1 MDDELSWLFTKI
13 FFILFAENSQVLLKL
28 SVIFIFLT
36 FMNLVALNLLGNNQL
51 NSSLRHMI
59 VTLMFMRIFTLW
71 PQWGWIIYK
80 GKFIYFFILISRQLK
95 IRIIEYDGS
104 GFVDSER
111 NPHEDFVVSRF
122 IVHPN
127 FNKKRLSDDIA
138 VIILEQPIDLV
149 SKQGKLVCTRFH
161 VNLFYVMHCH
171 QRYCKEETR
180 RAY

>member
-1 MDDELSWLFTKI
+1 MHI
-13 FFILFAENSQVLLKL
+13 VLK
-28 SVIFIFLT
+28 
-36 FMNLVALNLLGNNQL
+36 A
-51 NSSLRHMI
+51 SSLKHF
-59 VTLMFMRIFTLW
+59 VFL
-71 PQWGWIIYK
+71 
-80 GKFIYFFILISRQLK
+80 SRQLK

-149 SKQGKLVCTRFH
+149 SKQGKLLCT
-161 VNLFYVMHCH
+161 L
-171 QRYCKEETR
+171 
-180 RAY
+180 

>member
-1 MDDELSWLFTKI
+1 MTDAGSIRVKRELCASKLVGAHCTKSLKIKI
-13 FFILFAENSQVLLKL
+13 FFS
-28 SVIFIFLT
+28 
-36 FMNLVALNLLGNNQL
+36 
-51 NSSLRHMI
+51 
-59 VTLMFMRIFTLW
+59 
-71 PQWGWIIYK
+71 Y
-80 GKFIYFFILISRQLK
+80 YFKHFVFISRQLK

-149 SKQGKLVCTRFH
+149 SKQGKLLC
-161 VNLFYVMHCH
+161 NKLL
-171 QRYCKEETR
+171 
-180 RAY
+180 

>member
-1 MDDELSWLFTKI
+1 
-13 FFILFAENSQVLLKL
+13 
-28 SVIFIFLT
+28 
-36 FMNLVALNLLGNNQL
+36 
-51 NSSLRHMI
+51 
-59 VTLMFMRIFTLW
+59 MRIFTLW
-71 PQWGWIIYK
+71 PQWGWIISK
-80 GKFIYFFILISRQLK
+80 GKFIFFVLISRQLK

-149 SKQGKLVCTRFH
+149 SKQGKLVCTKLR
-161 VNLFYVMHCH
+161 VNPFFILSWEFAIAKEWLLKNVAKNYELFQYW
-171 QRYCKEETR
+171 QN
-180 RAY
+180 